1 MLTRLALLSTKSG
14 FLSSQIVGRNN
25 VRLLSLSSA
34 MRRTDIKADKN
45 DEEKIAG
52 AEYFKSLIDEHDD
65 KSAQRL
71 TSTTSVV
78 GNNEQSRKENLV
90 KKSKSFAK
98 NFLERQIEYNKMMRE
113 KENAKEQHINEEGLV
128 FDDHKARIE
137 REVKYQTSAEELKG
151 GEKEHILPN

>member
-1 MLTRLALLSTKSG
+1 MLTRLALLSTKSC
-14 FLSSQIVGRNN
+14 FSSSQIVGRNN
-25 VRLLSLSSA
+25 GRLLSLSSA
-34 MRRTDIKADKN
+34 MRSIDIKTE
-45 DEEKIAG
+45 EEKIAG

-65 KSAQRL
+65 NSVQKS
-71 TSTTSVV
+71 TSTTSAV

-128 FDDHKARIE
+128 FADQKPRIE
-137 REVKYQTSAEELKG
+137 SESKYQTSTEELKG
-151 GEKEHILPN
+151 GKKNFF